1 MYKDGHDFAVL
12 RQSSKNWYPDPE
24 IGHPGDRLMFPPDRL
39 NCANPNLN
47 CRNPPRRDVILL
59 PASGYVI
66 IAFKADN
73 PGYFSP
79 FFFSFPF
86 STVMINEWVTEPGFS
101 TVISPS
107 TPHPVWPCR
116 LLRIST

>member
-79 FFFSFPF
+79 PLFLSL
-86 STVMINEWVTEPGFS
+86 SLMS
-101 TVISPS
+101 Y
-107 TPHPVWPCR
+107 
-116 LLRIST
+116 